1 MKWNR
6 KDILIF
12 FIHAAVMVLVI
23 ILPAVATRIATS
35 DDYEVMDSLFDS
47 MEYFIPLFTF
57 YLINY
62 YWLVP
67 YHYYENKALFWGLNV
82 LLGILFS
89 FGLEMVDD
97 GIFFWEDRHFHA
109 ARFAFLFAID
119 VVTYLLAASCALA
132 VRSIMR
138 LHKVEL
144 QLQEVKQQNAEAE
157 LVWLKN
163 QLNPHFLFNTLNN
176 ISSLVQ
182 IDADTA
188 QNSITQLSDLLR
200 YALYETNKP
209 AVALADEVEFMD
221 NFIHLMKLR
230 CNEKV
235 RVETDFQ
242 VPDSPVSIAPMLFIS
257 TLENAFKHGVSSH
270 EASFIKAALRVED
283 AQIIFTC
290 ENSNFPKKTDGR
302 TVKGVGI
309 ENLQRRL
316 QLLYPERSNY
326 TQTLTDGVYRVE
338 IRLNP

>member
-188 QNSITQLSDLLR
+188 QDSITQLSNLLR

-209 AVALADEVEFMD
+209 AVALADEVEFMT

-230 CNEKV
+230 CSEKV
-235 RVETDFQ
+235 HVEIDFQ
-242 VPDSPVSIAPMLFIS
+242 
-257 TLENAFKHGVSSH
+257 
-270 EASFIKAALRVED
+270 AALRVED

-302 TVKGVGI
+302 TGKGVGI

-316 QLLYPERSNY
+316 QLLYPERSSY

>member
-1 MKWNR
+1 MKWER

-12 FIHAAVMVLVI
+12 FIHAVVMVLVI
-23 ILPAVATRIATS
+23 ILPVVATRLATP
-35 DDYEVMDSLFDS
+35 DEHEVMDSLYDS

-62 YWLVP
+62 YWVVP
-67 YHYYENKALFWGLNV
+67 RYYYADKAMFWGLNIF
-82 LLGILFS
+82 LGILFAI
-89 FGLEMVDD
+89 GLEVLDD
-97 GIFFWEDRHFHA
+97 GIFFWQDHHFRPE
-109 ARFAFLFAID
+109 RFAFMFAID
-119 VVTYLLAASCALA
+119 VVTYLLTASCALA

-144 QLQEVKQQNAEAE
+144 QLQEVKQQNAETE

-188 QNSITQLSDLLR
+188 QESITQLSDLLR

-209 AVALADEVEFMD
+209 EVKLADEVEFMN

-230 CNEKV
+230 FNEKV

-242 VPDSPVSIAPMLFIS
+242 VPDYPVSIAPMLFIS

-302 TVKGVGI
+302 TGKGVGI

-316 QLLYPERSNY
+316 QLLYPERSSY
-326 TQTLTDGVYRVE
+326 AQTLTDGVYRVE

>member
-1 MKWNR
+1 MKWER

-23 ILPAVATRIATS
+23 ILPALGTLLTTS
-35 DDYEVMDSLFDS
+35 DGHETYHSLHEAIENFL
-47 MEYFIPLFTF
+47 PLFTI
-57 YLINY
+57 YLLNY
-62 YWLVP
+62 YWIVP
-67 YHYYENKALFWGLNV
+67 KYYYKRRSLFFIINIV
-82 LLGILFS
+82 LSLF
-89 FGLEMVDD
+89 FTVGYEIIDD
-97 GIFFWEDRHFHA
+97 GFFWNDRHFDA
-109 ARFAFLFAID
+109 PWFFVIFAID
-119 VVTYLLAASCALA
+119 IVMYMLSAACALA

-188 QNSITQLSDLLR
+188 QDSITQLSDLMR

-209 AVALADEVEFMD
+209 AVALADEVEFMT

-242 VPDSPVSIAPMLFIS
+242 VPDHPVSIAPMLFIS

-270 EASFIKAALRVED
+270 ENSFIKAALDVEGT
-283 AQIIFTC
+283 QIVFIC
-290 ENSNFPKKTDGR
+290 ENSYFPKKTDGR
-302 TVKGVGI
+302 TGKGVGI

-316 QLLYPERSNY
+316 QLLYPERSSY
-326 TQTLTDGVYRVE
+326 KQTLTDGVYRVE
-338 IRLNP
+338 IRINP